1 METPGEPS
9 PPRIPEFADLLT
21 LARALNARGARYV
34 VIGGLAMA
42 HQGLLRATE
51 DVDLL
56 IERSRE
62 NQRKVREAL
71 ECLSDKAV
79 REMSDDDLDNFVV
92 VRVADEI
99 VVDLM
104 LVACG
109 LTFADAEPEI
119 EFAEIEGARVPF
131 ASKKL
136 LWSLKQS
143 WREKDQL
150 DRLWLE
156 RELGG
161 PPPSKP

>member
-1 METPGEPS
+1 METPGDPR
-9 PPRIPEFADLLT
+9 PPRIPDSADLVALC
-21 LARALNARGARYV
+21 RELNACGARYV

-42 HQGLLRATE
+42 QQGFLRATE

-62 NQRKVREAL
+62 NQRKVRAAL
-71 ECLSDKAV
+71 ECLPDQAV
-79 REMSDDDLDNFVV
+79 KEMNDDDLDNFVV

-104 LVACG
+104 LAACG
-109 LTFADAEPEI
+109 LTYQEAEPEI
-119 EFAEIEGARVPF
+119 EYINVADVRIPF

-136 LWSLKQS
+136 LWRLKQS

-150 DRLWLE
+150 DRRWLE
-156 RELGG
+156 NELGD
-161 PPPSKP
+161 PPT

>member
-1 METPGEPS
+1 METPGDPRA
-9 PPRIPEFADLLT
+9 PRIPESGDLVALC
-21 LARALNARGARYV
+21 RELNARGARYV

-62 NQRKVREAL
+62 NQRRVRDAL
-71 ECLSDKAV
+71 DYLPDKAV
-79 REMSDDDLDNFVV
+79 REMTDDDLDNFVV

-104 LVACG
+104 LAACG
-109 LTFADAEPEI
+109 VGYAEAESEI
-119 EFAEIEGARVPF
+119 EFAEIHGVRIPF
-131 ASKKL
+131 ASKRL
-136 LWSLKQS
+136 LWRLKQG

-150 DRLWLE
+150 DRHWLE
-156 RELGG
+156 GELGG
-161 PPPSKP
+161 PPV

>member
-1 METPGEPS
+1 METPGDPR
-9 PPRIPEFADLLT
+9 PPRIPDSGDLVALC
-21 LARALNARGARYV
+21 RELNARGARYV

-42 HQGLLRATE
+42 QQGLVRATE

-62 NQRKVREAL
+62 NQRKVRDAL
-71 ECLSDKAV
+71 EILPDRAV
-79 REMSDDDLDNFVV
+79 REMTDDDLDNFVV

-104 LVACG
+104 LAACG
-109 LTFADAEPEI
+109 LTFADAEPQI
-119 EFAEIEGARVPF
+119 EFMEVAGVRIPF

-136 LWSLKQS
+136 LWRLKQS

-150 DRLWLE
+150 DRHWLE
-156 RELGG
+156 GELGG
-161 PPPSKP
+161 PPTG

>member
-1 METPGEPS
+1 METPDDPR
-9 PPRIPEFADLLT
+9 PPRIPESRDLVGLCH
-21 LARALNARGARYV
+21 ALNERDARYV

-42 HQGLLRATE
+42 HQGLVRATE

-62 NQRKVREAL
+62 NQRRVRDAL
-71 ECLSDKAV
+71 ECLPDKAV
-79 REMSDDDLDNFVV
+79 REMTDDDLDNFVV

-104 LVACG
+104 LAACG
-109 LTFADAEPEI
+109 LTYVEAAPEI
-119 EFAEIEGARVPF
+119 EFYEIEGVRIPF

-136 LWSLKQS
+136 LWRLKQG

-150 DRLWLE
+150 DRQWLE
-156 RELGG
+156 GELGG
-161 PPPSKP
+161 PPK

>member
-1 METPGEPS
+1 METPDDPR
-9 PPRIPEFADLLT
+9 PPRIPESSDLVALC
-21 LARALNARGARYV
+21 RALNAREARYV

-42 HQGLLRATE
+42 HQGLVRATE

-62 NQRKVREAL
+62 NQRRVRDAL
-71 ECLSDKAV
+71 ECLPDKAV
-79 REMSDDDLDNFVV
+79 REMTDDDLDNFVV

-104 LVACG
+104 LAACG
-109 LTFADAEPEI
+109 LTFAEAIGEI
-119 EFAEIEGARVPF
+119 EFAEIEGVRIPF

-136 LWSLKQS
+136 LWRLKQG

-150 DRLWLE
+150 DRHWLE
-156 RELGG
+156 SELGG
-161 PPPSKP
+161 PPT

>member
-1 METPGEPS
+1 METPDES
-9 PPRIPEFADLLT
+9 HAPRIPETSDLV
-21 LARALNARGARYV
+21 ALCRELNTRGARYI

-62 NQRKVREAL
+62 NQRRVREAL
-71 ECLSDKAV
+71 ESLSDKAV

-104 LVACG
+104 LAACG
-109 LTFADAEPEI
+109 IGYAEAEPEI
-119 EFAEIEGARVPF
+119 DLAEVHGVRIPF

-136 LWSLKQS
+136 LWRLKQG
-143 WREKDQL
+143 WREL
-150 DRLWLE
+150 DRHWLE
-156 RELGG
+156 CELGG
-161 PPPSKP
+161 PPV

>member
-1 METPGEPS
+1 METPGDPR
-9 PPRIPEFADLLT
+9 PPRIPDSGDLVT
-21 LARALNARGARYV
+21 LCRELNARGARYV

-42 HQGLLRATE
+42 QQGLVRATE

-62 NQRKVREAL
+62 NQRKVRDAL
-71 ECLSDKAV
+71 ECLPDKAV
-79 REMSDDDLDNFVV
+79 REMTDDDLDNFVV

-104 LVACG
+104 LAACG
-109 LTFADAEPEI
+109 LTYADAESEI
-119 EFAEIEGARVPF
+119 EFMEVGGVRIPF

-136 LWSLKQS
+136 LWRLKQG

-150 DRLWLE
+150 DRHWLE
-156 RELGG
+156 GELGG
-161 PPPSKP
+161 PPSC